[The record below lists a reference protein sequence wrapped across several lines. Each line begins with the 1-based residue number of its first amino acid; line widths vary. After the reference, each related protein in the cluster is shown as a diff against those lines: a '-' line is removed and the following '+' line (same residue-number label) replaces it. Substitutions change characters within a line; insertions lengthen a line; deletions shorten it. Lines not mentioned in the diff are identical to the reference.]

1 MSSRP
6 DRRALVTGSAGF
18 IGANLVERLLADG
31 YSVLGIDNL
40 SDYYDVS
47 LKQARLDR
55 IINHADYSHRY
66 CNIEN
71 KPALLRLFDDYRPSV
86 VIHLAA
92 QPGVRHSIT
101 DPDIYVST
109 NVTGT
114 LNVLEGCRNY
124 PVRHLLMASSSSV
137 YGSSIELPYREDQ
150 HASHPVSLYGATKK
164 AAEVMAHSYSHLFRI
179 PISAL
184 RFFTVFGP
192 WGRPD
197 MAPMLFADAL
207 HHDRIIRMYNNGLNR
222 RSFTFIADIVD
233 GIHALMN
240 RPPSIATPP
249 DKSNPIPGRSEWA
262 PYQVLNIGGAES
274 ISTIEFVEMLE
285 QVMGRKARLRLEPA
299 QSGDV
304 PATAADCSA
313 LERTT
318 GALPCTTIK
327 TGVGKFV
334 AWYTAYQLDIR
345 QPISSQ
351 SAAVA
356 EADRR

>member
-1 MSSRP
+1 MSSRS
-6 DRRALVTGSAGF
+6 DRRVLVTGSAGF
-18 IGANLVERLLADG
+18 IGANMVERLLADG
-31 YSVLGIDNL
+31 YSVLGVDNL

-47 LKQARLDR
+47 LKRARLAR
-55 IINHADYSHRY
+55 FINHAGYSHQY

-71 KPALLRLFDDYRPSV
+71 KPALLRLFADFRPSI

-114 LNVLEGCRNY
+114 LHVLEGCRNY
-124 PVRHLLMASSSSV
+124 PVNHLLMASSSSV
-137 YGSSIELPYREDQ
+137 YGSSPELPYREGQ
-150 HASHPVSLYGATKK
+150 HTSHPVSLYGATKK
-164 AAEVMAHSYSHLFRI
+164 AAEVMAYSYSHLYRI

-184 RFFTVFGP
+184 RFFTVYGP

-207 HHDRIIRMYNNGLNR
+207 HNDRIIRMFNNGLNR
-222 RSFTFIADIVD
+222 RSFTFIADIID
-233 GIHALMN
+233 ATHALLS
-240 RPPSIATPP
+240 RPPSVGES
-249 DKSNPIPGRSEWA
+249 KSIPARSESV
-262 PYQVLNIGGAES
+262 PYRVLNIGGSES

-285 QVMGRKARLRLEPA
+285 QVMGRKARLQFEPP

-318 GALPCTTIK
+318 GALPRTTIK
-327 TGVGKFV
+327 KGVEKFV
-334 AWYTAYQLDIR
+334 AWYLDYLPRIR
-345 QPISSQ
+345 QPIRSGCRGRPTIT
-351 SAAVA
+351 APG
-356 EADRR
+356 